1 MEILK
6 LVFAWIWENIFDIA
20 LVAVGASALITYFL
34 QKKNEYRAAAT
45 LIIGQV
51 DCIEEQISELKH
63 KPQLNNDAMYY
74 VKSILQE
81 NMWERY
87 KHLFVNK
94 LSAPEYQL
102 IQSFFDNTGTL
113 ARVRAEIVDLI
124 ITAWHDKSAVSH
136 KIIADLLKEKAQS
149 GNPVEQ
155 KIETFKK
162 DFSECDTSFTPN
174 ISIASLMVSLNNYYP
189 LSGTTAYQKLKKI
202 SFSK

>member
-1 MEILK
+1 MSTNYLR
-6 LVFAWIWENIFDIA
+6 
-20 LVAVGASALITYFL
+20 
-34 QKKNEYRAAAT
+34 Q
-45 LIIGQV
+45 
-51 DCIEEQISELKH
+51 
-63 KPQLNNDAMYY
+63 
-74 VKSILQE
+74 SI
-81 NMWERY
+81 N
-87 KHLFVNK
+87 
-94 LSAPEYQL
+94 LSNL
-102 IQSFFDNTGTL
+102 FFDNAGML
-113 ARVRAEIVDLI
+113 ERVRAEIVDLI